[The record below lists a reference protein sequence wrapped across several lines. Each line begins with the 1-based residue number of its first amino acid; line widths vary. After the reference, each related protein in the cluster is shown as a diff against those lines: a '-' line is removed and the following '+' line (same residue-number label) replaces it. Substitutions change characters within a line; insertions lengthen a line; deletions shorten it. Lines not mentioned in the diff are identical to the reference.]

1 MMMTDEERK
10 KNNDQLGSGTTT
22 LSASNGTRSGT
33 PKPTQSG
40 SYTNLQS
47 YIGKNKGATNQSL
60 EKARNDFGQ
69 LRNSYTTN
77 TSAIDRAQEQGR
89 NTLEQ
94 ARQSRNFLIGLE
106 QDPYLEQTPY
116 SASRRKDDV
125 RANRTMV
132 NPERNFLE
140 SGTQAQAA
148 NTGLTSQRNN
158 LANIN
163 STGGI
168 RNYLSS
174 IRGDRAGSAG
184 GMNLDQFLMQSTPE
198 ANNELSQI
206 ASGANEMD
214 LNYGSGLNSLSNE
227 YDQLG
232 EFDVDANTDRIGNT
246 LRGNL
251 DNNNQESV
259 NIYNEVADVYGFRPT
274 RFMGNT
280 DYLNTGIK
288 DFENM
293 RGYSTIPT
301 SPVTAPTAQ
310 TTVAPTITPTV
321 APTTTPTVA
330 PTTTP
335 TVTAGRPS
343 QGQAS
348 RNNATMG
355 GARPESKRRWVST
368 GRGAGQGY
376 WTK

>member
-47 YIGKNKGATNQSL
+47 YIGKNRDATNQSL
-60 EKARNDFGQ
+60 EKAKNDFGQ
-69 LRNSYTTN
+69 LRNSYDIN
-77 TSAIDRAQEQGR
+77 TSAIDRAEEQGR

-94 ARQSRNFLIGLE
+94 ARQSRNFLTGLE
-106 QDPYLEQTPY
+106 QDPY

-232 EFDVDANTDRIGNT
+232 EFDVDANTDRIRNA

-251 DNNNQESV
+251 DNNNLESV
-259 NIYNEVADVYGFRPT
+259 DRYNEFADIYGIDGTKYIVP
-274 RFMGNT
+274 
-280 DYLNTGIK
+280 
-288 DFENM
+288 
-293 RGYSTIPT
+293 P
-301 SPVTAPTAQ
+301 
-310 TTVAPTITPTV
+310 PTV

-335 TVTAGRPS
+335 TVQAGRPS
-343 QGQAS
+343 QGQAPGG
-348 RNNATMG
+348 NATMG
-355 GARPESKRRWVST
+355 GARPGSKRRWVST

>member
-89 NTLEQ
+89 ITLEQ
-94 ARQSRNFLIGLE
+94 ARQSRNLLIGLE
-106 QDPYLEQTPY
+106 QDPYLEQFPY
-116 SASRRKDDV
+116 LADV
-125 RANRTMV
+125 RAYRTMA

-174 IRGDRAGSAG
+174 IRGDRAGSGG

-206 ASGANEMD
+206 ATGANEMD

-232 EFDVDANTDRIGNT
+232 EFDADANADRIRNT

-259 NIYNEVADVYGFRPT
+259 DRYNEFADIYGFRPT

-310 TTVAPTITPTV
+310 PI
-321 APTTTPTVA
+321 
-330 PTTTP
+330 
-335 TVTAGRPS
+335 
-343 QGQAS
+343 
-348 RNNATMG
+348 NNPPPLPDEIN
-355 GARPESKRRWVST
+355 RPELPSMFGSKG
-368 GRGAGQGY
+368 GRL
-376 WTK
+376 

>member
-10 KNNDQLGSGTTT
+10 KNVDQLGSGTTT

-47 YIGKNKGATNQSL
+47 YIGKNRSATNQSL
-60 EKARNDFGQ
+60 EKAKNDFGQ

-77 TSAIDRAQEQGR
+77 TSAIDRAEEQGR
-89 NTLEQ
+89 DTLDT
-94 ARQSRNFLIGLE
+94 ARQSRNFLTGLE
-106 QDPYLEQTPY
+106 QDPY

-125 RANRTMV
+125 RANRTMA
-132 NPERNFLE
+132 NPERNYLE

-259 NIYNEVADVYGFRPT
+259 NRYNEVADIYGFDPT
-274 RFMGNT
+274 KYINPNFVPPPKSYNNIWTTPVT
-280 DYLNTGIK
+280 DDNAGLG
-288 DFENM
+288 
-293 RGYSTIPT
+293 
-301 SPVTAPTAQ
+301 TAPTAQ
-310 TTVAPTITPTV
+310 TINDPPPLPEDINRPKL
-321 APTTTPTVA
+321 PSMFGSKG
-330 PTTTP
+330 
-335 TVTAGRPS
+335 GRL
-343 QGQAS
+343 
-348 RNNATMG
+348 
-355 GARPESKRRWVST
+355 
-368 GRGAGQGY
+368 
-376 WTK
+376 

>member
-10 KNNDQLGSGTTT
+10 KNVDQLGSGTTT

-33 PKPTQSG
+33 PKPTQAG

-47 YIGKNKGATNQSL
+47 YIGKNRSATNQSL

-106 QDPYLEQTPY
+106 QDPYLELTPY

-163 STGGI
+163 STGSI

-198 ANNELSQI
+198 ANQELSQI

-259 NIYNEVADVYGFRPT
+259 NRYNEVADIYGFDPT
-274 RFMGNT
+274 KYINPNFVPPPKSYN
-280 DYLNTGIK
+280 N
-288 DFENM
+288 
-293 RGYSTIPT
+293 IPT

-310 TTVAPTITPTV
+310 PTVTPTV
-321 APTTTPTVA
+321 TPTTTPTV
-330 PTTTP
+330 
-335 TVTAGRPS
+335 RPS
-343 QGQAS
+343 S
-348 RNNATMG
+348 NNATMG
-355 GARPESKRRWVST
+355 GARPKRRRWVST

-376 WTK
+376 WTE

>member
-1 MMMTDEERK
+1 ME
-10 KNNDQLGSGTTT
+10 
-22 LSASNGTRSGT
+22 
-33 PKPTQSG
+33 
-40 SYTNLQS
+40 
-47 YIGKNKGATNQSL
+47 
-60 EKARNDFGQ
+60 
-69 LRNSYTTN
+69 
-77 TSAIDRAQEQGR
+77 
-89 NTLEQ
+89 
-94 ARQSRNFLIGLE
+94 
-106 QDPYLEQTPY
+106 
-116 SASRRKDDV
+116 V
-125 RANRTMV
+125 WVNRTMV

-184 GMNLDQFLMQSTPE
+184 EMNLDQFLMQSTPE

-259 NIYNEVADVYGFRPT
+259 NIYNEVADIYGFDPT
-274 RFMGNT
+274 R
-280 DYLNTGIK
+280 YIV
-288 DFENM
+288 
-293 RGYSTIPT
+293 P
-301 SPVTAPTAQ
+301 P
-310 TTVAPTITPTV
+310 PTV
-321 APTTTPTVA
+321 APKTTPTVA

-335 TVTAGRPS
+335 VTAPTAQTINDPPPLPNNINRPKLPIMFGAIGGR
-343 QGQAS
+343 
-348 RNNATMG
+348 
-355 GARPESKRRWVST
+355 
-368 GRGAGQGY
+368 
-376 WTK
+376 

>member
-1 MMMTDEERK
+1 M
-10 KNNDQLGSGTTT
+10 
-22 LSASNGTRSGT
+22 
-33 PKPTQSG
+33 
-40 SYTNLQS
+40 QS
-47 YIGKNKGATNQSL
+47 YIGKNRSATNQSL
-60 EKARNDFGQ
+60 EKAKNDFGQ

-77 TSAIDRAQEQGR
+77 TSAIDRAEEQGR
-89 NTLEQ
+89 DTLDT
-94 ARQSRNFLIGLE
+94 ARQSRNFLTGLE
-106 QDPYLEQTPY
+106 QDPY

-259 NIYNEVADVYGFRPT
+259 NRYNEFADIYGFRPT

-293 RGYSTIPT
+293 STIPT
-301 SPVTAPTAQ
+301 SPVTEIIKDPSPLQ
-310 TTVAPTITPTV
+310 NDLNFQINRPKFPSMFGSKG
-321 APTTTPTVA
+321 
-330 PTTTP
+330 
-335 TVTAGRPS
+335 GR
-343 QGQAS
+343 
-348 RNNATMG
+348 
-355 GARPESKRRWVST
+355 
-368 GRGAGQGY
+368 
-376 WTK
+376 